1 MVIDLREIL
10 VERFIITISLIIVVV
25 SDFVIVAAIFVA
37 IWGLRHIA
45 ELLGMGK
52 LYLVDALFA
61 VSEIGLLVV
70 YIIFVCGDIYL
81 TYNLIYSKVLEKK

>member
-1 MVIDLREIL
+1 MAINLKGIL
-10 VERFIITISLIIVVV
+10 AERFIITISLIIVVV
-25 SDFVIVAAIFVA
+25 SDFVIVAAIFIAV
-37 IWGLRHIA
+37 WGLRLIA
-45 ELLGMGK
+45 EHLGMGK

-81 TYNLIYSKVLEKK
+81 TYNLIYSKALEKK

>member
-1 MVIDLREIL
+1 MTIDLREIL

-37 IWGLRHIA
+37 VRGLRHIA
-45 ELLGMGK
+45 EHLGMGK

-70 YIIFVCGDIYL
+70 YIICMWRYIFNI
-81 TYNLIYSKVLEKK
+81 